1 MPLIIIHCKDA
12 ITGGKRENVYFLYTR
27 QKEDIQIGKARIERE
42 ERDGQTCL
50 HGACSSLTV
59 WAEPPVA
66 AIAALPAGSEQLS
79 LQTLSKRKPS
89 VQ

>member
-1 MPLIIIHCKDA
+1 MS
-12 ITGGKRENVYFLYTR
+12 NFYTHDK
-27 QKEDIQIGKARIERE
+27 KEDKHIGKTMIERE

-66 AIAALPAGSEQLS
+66 AIAVLPAGSEQLS

-89 VQ
+89 LQ